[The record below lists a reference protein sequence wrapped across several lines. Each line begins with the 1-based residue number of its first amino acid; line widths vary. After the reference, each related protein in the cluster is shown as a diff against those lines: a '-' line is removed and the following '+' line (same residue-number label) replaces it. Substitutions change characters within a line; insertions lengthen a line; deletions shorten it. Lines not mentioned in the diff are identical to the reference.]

1 MEPSIRLRGSYRGAF
16 TKFTDRVQEFLTSK
30 VEDFDSCPGFLAQL
44 QEKYSK
50 IETIDKEILDKLQK
64 DEKCSQQMLDEEIEG
79 IENYN
84 GTFVDLKTRLE
95 RRLNTSEQD
104 ETRSEGETG
113 YSKGNFKLPK
123 IELQKFDGNLK
134 NYLSFWGL
142 FKKIHEDPNISDLDK
157 FQYLIQSTLKGSR
170 AREVIESFPVTAEH
184 YSQAIECLNS
194 RFGREDVLI

>member
-1 MEPSIRLRGSYRGAF
+1 MEPSVRLRGSYRGAF
-16 TKFTDRVQEFLTSK
+16 TKFADKVQEFLTLK
-30 VEDFDSCPGFLAQL
+30 VEDFDSCAGFLAQL

-95 RRLNTSEQD
+95 CSLNTSKELD

-113 YSKGNFKLPK
+113 CSKGNFKLPK

-142 FKKIHEDPNISDLDK
+142 FKKIREDPNISDLDK
-157 FQYLIQSTLKGSR
+157 F
-170 AREVIESFPVTAEH
+170 
-184 YSQAIECLNS
+184 
-194 RFGREDVLI
+194 